1 MVLKFAMGRI
11 IALVVLSASV
21 FVATS
26 PGATS
31 SPAPV
36 TPPQVPYVKRLH
48 VRVAM
53 RDNVRLD
60 TNIFYPAGSGRF
72 PAVLIRTPYGKGADL
87 PAGYQSFIN
96 HGYAVVMQDVRG
108 RYSSGGVFDVLN
120 QEGPDG
126 YDSLNWIAAQ
136 PWSDGKIGMIGGS
149 YVGIAQWRVALLN
162 NPHLKAIF
170 PVVSGSD
177 EYRDRYYST
186 GGALKLGHRLLWMSE
201 NLTPPGAAKPRF
213 SEYIYHL
220 PLRTVD
226 RSATR
231 RTLPFYQTI
240 LNHPA
245 YDAFWKDLSV
255 LENIERVRVPVF
267 SVGGWYDN
275 YAQSDL
281 EAFAALHKLS
291 GRLDDRHRIMIGPW
305 AHNMSTPF
313 QGVSY
318 GDDSSSPIRS
328 YQIQWFD
335 HWLKGAPE
343 GSKGAKEA
351 ARRFSPEAWHAV
363 RAEVDEAPVH
373 IFVMGVNRWR
383 DEPDWPLARAR
394 TTALYLVSQ
403 RAANSLSGDG
413 ALEWKPERARMPGTL
428 SFTAAS
434 FTADSFTYDPRNP
447 APTLGGAVCCD
458 PKIFPWG
465 PIDQR
470 PVEKRK
476 DVLVYTSAPL
486 KQDLEV
492 TGPIR
497 VLLYASTSAPDTDFT
512 AKLVDV
518 FPSGEARNLT
528 DGILRLRY
536 RDGLQKAEL
545 ADPGKVYPLLID
557 AGVTS
562 NVFLAGHSIRLEI
575 SSSNF
580 PRFDRNPN
588 TGRAFADET
597 TLKKAQQMVFH
608 SRQYPSRVL
617 LPVIPMADGASEP
630 ASEKAGRTRVAE
642 LTSASAARYG
652 AKRSSV
658 VSAKPALIPAR

>member
-1 MVLKFAMGRI
+1 MSRI
-11 IALVVLSASV
+11 TAIFLLCLGLAR
-21 FVATS
+21 ATS
-26 PGATS
+26 P
-31 SPAPV
+31 AP
-36 TPPQVPYVKRLH
+36 YAKLLH

-53 RDNVRLD
+53 RDNVPLD
-60 TNIFYPAGSGRF
+60 TNVFHPAGAGKF
-72 PAVLIRTPYGKGADL
+72 PTVLIRTPYGKGPDL

-108 RYSSGGVFDVLN
+108 RYGSGGVFDVLN

-126 YDSLNWIAAQ
+126 YDTLNWIAAQ
-136 PWSDGKIGMIGGS
+136 PWSDGKVGMIGGS
-149 YVGIAQWRVALLN
+149 YLGIAQWQVALLN

-177 EYRDRYYST
+177 EYLDRYYST
-186 GGALKLGHRLLWMSE
+186 GGAMKLGHRLLWMSQ
-201 NLTPPGAAKPRF
+201 NLTPPGTAKPKF
-213 SEYIYHL
+213 SDYIYHL

-231 RTLPFYQTI
+231 RTLSFYQTI
-240 LNHPA
+240 LNHPS
-245 YDAFWKDLSV
+245 YDGFWKDLSV
-255 LENIERVRVPVF
+255 RQNIDRVRVPVF

-275 YAQSDL
+275 FAESDL
-281 EAFAALHKLS
+281 EAFSALHKLY
-291 GRLDDRHRIMIGPW
+291 GRVDDKHRIMIGPW

-313 QGVSY
+313 PGVSY

-328 YQIQWFD
+328 YQIEWFD

-343 GSKGAKEA
+343 D

-394 TTALYLVSQ
+394 NTALYLACE
-403 RAANSLSGDG
+403 RAANSFSGG
-413 ALEWKPERARMPGTL
+413 GILQWKPERAK
-428 SFTAAS
+428 TAGIS
-434 FTADSFTYDPRNP
+434 ADSFIYDPRNP
-447 APTLGGAVCCD
+447 VPTRGGAVCCD

-497 VLLYASTSAPDTDFT
+497 VVLYASTSAPDTDFT

-518 FPSGEARNLT
+518 FPNGEARNLT

-536 RDGLQKAEL
+536 RDGLEKTEL
-545 ADPGKVYPLLID
+545 AEPGKVYPITID

-562 NVFLAGHSIRLEI
+562 NVFLAGHAIRVEI

-597 TLKKAQQMVFH
+597 ALKKAQQTIYH
-608 SRQYPSRVL
+608 SRQYPSHLL
-617 LPVIPMADGASEP
+617 LPVIPGSDSEARRP
-630 ASEKAGRTRVAE
+630 APE

-652 AKRSSV
+652 AKRSPV
-658 VSAKPALIPAR
+658 LSAKPPIPAR

>member
-1 MVLKFAMGRI
+1 MGKTA
-11 IALVVLSASV
+11 ALLLLCAALLSA
-21 FVATS
+21 TS
-26 PGATS
+26 TS
-31 SPAPV
+31 APA
-36 TPPQVPYVKRLH
+36 VPYAKLLH

-53 RDNVRLD
+53 RDNIQLD
-60 TNIFYPAGSGRF
+60 TNVFYPAESGRF
-72 PAVLIRTPYGKGADL
+72 PTVLLRTPYGKGADL

-108 RYSSGGVFDVLN
+108 RYGSAGVFDVLH

-126 YDSLNWIAAQ
+126 YDTLNWIASQ
-136 PWSDGKIGMIGGS
+136 PWSDGKVGMIGGS
-149 YVGIAQWRVALLN
+149 YLGIAQWQVALLN

-177 EYRDRYYST
+177 EYLDRYYSQ
-186 GGALKLGHRLLWMSE
+186 GGALKLGHRLLWMSQ
-201 NLTPPGAAKPRF
+201 NLTPLGMAKPKF
-213 SEYIYHL
+213 SDYINHL

-231 RTLPFYQTI
+231 RTLGFYQTI

-245 YDAFWKDLSV
+245 YDSFWKDLSV
-255 LENIERVRVPVF
+255 RENIDRVHVPVF

-275 YAQSDL
+275 FAESDL
-281 EAFAALHKLS
+281 EAFAALHKLY
-291 GRLDDRHRIMIGPW
+291 GRLDDKHRIMIGPW

-313 QGVSY
+313 PGVTY

-328 YQIQWFD
+328 YQIEWFD

-343 GSKGAKEA
+343 D

-394 TTALYLVSQ
+394 ATPLYLASE

-413 ALEWKPERARMPGTL
+413 ILQWRPDRAKTL
-428 SFTAAS
+428 DAS
-434 FTADSFTYDPRNP
+434 TDSFTYDPGNP
-447 APTLGGAVCCD
+447 VPTRGGAVCCD

-476 DVLVYTSAPL
+476 DVLVYTSAPV

-497 VLLYASTSAPDTDFT
+497 VVLYASTSALDTDFT

-518 FPSGEARNLT
+518 FPNGEARNLT
-528 DGILRLRY
+528 HGVLRVRY
-536 RDGLQKAEL
+536 RDGLEKAEL
-545 ADPGKVYPLLID
+545 AEPGKVYPLAID

-562 NVFLAGHSIRLEI
+562 NVFLAGHSIRVEI

-597 TLKKAQQMVFH
+597 ALQKAQQMVYH

-617 LPVIPMADGASEP
+617 LPVIPASEP
-630 ASEKAGRTRVAE
+630 SVGKDIHGLGAAE

-652 AKRSSV
+652 AKRSPVLSG
-658 VSAKPALIPAR
+658 KPLPIPAR